1 MARLLYVDLN
11 HWIEL
16 TKGRLGAPGHA
27 RYGEAYGT
35 LRDAVSTGELVVPLS
50 SMHYIEMF
58 RIKSPSQRGEVA
70 LTMDHLSRYVSLTAR
85 EILIAHELR
94 RSLATV
100 FERSFNAPPPDPLG
114 YGFGHAFGK
123 GTIKGRFRGDPEVL
137 REVAVK
143 QQEDITRRAEQ
154 LGGFGWRYSPPPGAD
169 ALERLQ
175 DVTDQLTQFRMLRGP
190 DDKDL
195 PALLKDGYNPD
206 ASFSVT
212 MAMQKREAELAEY
225 LKKEPVTADWLAEFI
240 AARALYW
247 DLLEEWDRAV
257 AEVGLPRMSL
267 DEIGKPRLDRIIA
280 GVPIVDVESAIRQR
294 RFRNLESTWATN
306 DIYDIG
312 FAGQAVV
319 YCDAVLTDK
328 DLRASIVQRRLD
340 RKYQTELLLDVSALL
355 DWVRA
360 A

>member
-1 MARLLYVDLN
+1 MARTLYVDLN

-16 TKGRLGAPGHA
+16 TKGRLGTSDHA
-27 RYGEAYGT
+27 RYREAYGT
-35 LRDAVSTGELVVPLS
+35 LRDAVSHGELVVPLS

-58 RIKSPSQRGEVA
+58 RIKSPSQRGELA
-70 LTMDHLSRYVSLTAR
+70 LTMDHVSRYVSLTSR
-85 EILIAHELR
+85 KVLIAHELR

-100 FERSFNAPPPDPLG
+100 FERPFNAPSPEPLG

-123 GTIKGRFRGDPEVL
+123 GTIRGRFRGDPEVL
-137 REVAVK
+137 SEVAVK
-143 QQEDITRRAEQ
+143 QQDDITRRAEQ
-154 LGGFGWRYSPPPGAD
+154 LAGFGWQYSPPPGAA
-169 ALERLQ
+169 ALERLH
-175 DVTDQLTQFRMLRGP
+175 DVTDQLTQFWMLRGP

-195 PALLKDGYNPD
+195 PALLRDGYNPD

-212 MAMQKREAELAEY
+212 KAMQRREAELAEQ
-225 LKKEPVTADWLAEFI
+225 LKKEPATQNRLADFI

-257 AEVGLPRMSL
+257 ADVGVPRMSL

-280 GVPIVDVESAIRQR
+280 GVPIVDVESRIRHR
-294 RFRNLESTWATN
+294 RFRNLESTWVTN

-328 DLRASIVQRRLD
+328 DLRATIVQTRLD
-340 RKYQTELLLDVSALL
+340 RKYRTVLLLDVNALL
-355 DWVRA
+355 DWAGA